1 MKPLRVAVVGAGP
14 AGLYAA
20 GHLLA
25 PTEGTYLRG
34 RLRQIVP
41 GDIEVDLF
49 DRLPVLGGLV
59 RYGVAPDHGEKKL
72 VLDAMERVLDDPR
85 FRFFGG
91 VRVGVDVSTEDLLEW
106 YDAVIVAVGASGDSV
121 PKIPGAA
128 LPGAFAAREFIAW
141 YNAHP
146 DSADL
151 PVRFD
156 SERVVIV
163 GNGNVAMD
171 VARVL
176 SLPIDVLAATDI
188 ASHALDALRESR
200 LREVVVLGR
209 RGGAAGAFNNP
220 ELEELGDLPGVDV
233 TCTGFERTGHE
244 GQFGTDRKL
253 ATLADYASRAATGAE
268 HKIVLAFGASPVEV
282 LGSERVEGV
291 RIEHNELVKD
301 PATGRVEAVG
311 TGQTEDVAAGMV
323 IFATGYFGAPIGSLP
338 FDERRGIIPNE
349 DGAVVGV
356 PGAYVAGWIK
366 RGPRGII
373 GTNKKCS
380 RDTVLRL
387 LEDAEAGK
395 LSTDG
400 TLEADQVRARVRERV
415 PGVVE
420 LDAWRRIEACEIER
434 GKAAGRSRDKFAR
447 VADMLAAAGVEERI
461 PIA

>member
-1 MKPLRVAVVGAGP
+1 MSPLRVAVVGAGP

-25 PTEGTYLRG
+25 PKEGTYLRG
-34 RLRQIVP
+34 RLRQIVTRE
-41 GDIEVDLF
+41 IEVDLY

-72 VLDAMERVLDDPR
+72 VLDSLGRILDNPR

-91 VRVGVDVSTEDLLEW
+91 VRVGTDVRTEELLDW
-106 YDAVIVAVGASGDSV
+106 YDAVIIAVGASGDSV
-121 PKIPGAA
+121 PGIPGAT

-146 DSADL
+146 DSAEL

-176 SLPIDVLAATDI
+176 SLPTDVLRATDI
-188 ASHALDALRESR
+188 AGHALDALAGSK
-200 LREVVVLGR
+200 LREVRVLGR
-209 RGGAAGAFNNP
+209 RGAADGAFNNP
-220 ELEELGDLPGVDV
+220 ELEELGELPGVDV
-233 TCTGFERTGHE
+233 TCTGFENTGDD

-253 ATLADYASRAATGAE
+253 ATLADYAGRPSTDAE
-268 HKIVLAFGASPVEV
+268 RKIVLSFCASPVEI
-282 LGSERVEGV
+282 LGSDRVEGV
-291 RIEHNELVKD
+291 RIERNDLVKD
-301 PATGRVEAVG
+301 PSTGRVEAVG
-311 TGQTEDVAAGMV
+311 SGEFEEVPAGMV
-323 IFATGYFGAPIGSLP
+323 IFATGYFGTPVEGLP
-338 FDERRGIIPNE
+338 FDESRGVIPNDE
-349 DGAVVGV
+349 GSVVGV
-356 PGAYVAGWIK
+356 PGGYVTGWIK

-380 RDTVLRL
+380 RDTAIRL
-387 LEDAEAGK
+387 LADADAG
-395 LSTDG
+395 LLPTGG
-400 TLEADQVRARVRERV
+400 TLGADEVRARVRDRV
-415 PGVVE
+415 PEVVE
-420 LDAWRRIEACEIER
+420 LDAWRRIEASELER

-447 VADMLAAAGVEERI
+447 VDDMLAAAGVQ
-461 PIA
+461 